1 MNPDEAK
8 STWGWMGCDREVPEL
23 SVSRWFEYAG
33 MAPAFL
39 LSGLTESPVLFS
51 DFFDVLG
58 SFRIVE

>member
-8 STWGWMGCDREVPEL
+8 STWEWMGCDREVPEL

-33 MAPAFL
+33 KAPVFL

-51 DFFDVLG
+51 DFF
-58 SFRIVE
+58 